1 VNDRILIVDD
11 DPNVVALLGVVLDR
25 EGFEVKSARTLRKAR
40 EAIAQAPFD
49 LLVLDLNLPDGNGLD
64 LLASLPAP
72 RTPTILLT
80 ARGEETDRIVGME
93 FGADDYVVKPFSP
106 REMLLRI
113 RAVLRR
119 AASGVPHDKTRR
131 LKVGDLEI
139 DEAAHLVRVGPR
151 TVSLTPTEFRLLAIL
166 VEHAGRVFSRAQLLD
181 ILDENDRG
189 ILERTLDRHVNN
201 LRKKIERDPSAP
213 EYVET
218 VYGVGYTVRKPS

>member
-1 VNDRILIVDD
+1 MIVDD

-25 EGFEVKSARTLRKAR
+25 EGFEVRSARNLRRAR
-40 EAIAQAPFD
+40 EAIAQTAFD

-64 LLASLPAP
+64 LLKALPQP

-119 AASGVPHDKTRR
+119 SAASAPAGEGRR
-131 LKVGDLEI
+131 LKVRDLEI
-139 DEAAHLVRVGPR
+139 DEAAHLVRVGSHSI
-151 TVSLTPTEFRLLAIL
+151 SLTPTEFRLLSIL
-166 VEHAGRVFSRAQLLD
+166 VEHAGRVFSRTQLLD
-181 ILDENDRG
+181 VLDENDRG

-201 LRKKIERDPSAP
+201 LRKKIERDPASP

-218 VYGVGYTVRKPS
+218 VYGVGYTVRKTT

>member
-1 VNDRILIVDD
+1 MSDRILIVDD
-11 DPNVVALLGVVLDR
+11 DPNVVALLGVVLER
-25 EGFEVKSARTLRKAR
+25 EGFEVRSVRTLRKAR
-40 EAIAQAPFD
+40 EAIAQTGFD

-64 LLASLPAP
+64 LLKSLSLP

-119 AASGVPHDKTRR
+119 SAAAAPSGEGRR
-131 LKVGDLEI
+131 LKVRDLEI
-139 DEAAHLVRVGPR
+139 DEAAHSVRVGSR
-151 TVSLTPTEFRLLAIL
+151 SISLTPTEFRLLAIL
-166 VEHAGRVFSRAQLLD
+166 VEHAGRVFSRTQLLD
-181 ILDENDRG
+181 VLDENDRG

-201 LRKKIERDPSAP
+201 LRKKIERDPTSP

-218 VYGVGYTVRKPS
+218 VYGVGYTIRKPV

>member
-1 VNDRILIVDD
+1 VSDRILIVDD

-25 EGFEVKSARTLRKAR
+25 EGFEVSSARNLRKAR
-40 EAIAQAPFD
+40 EALAGGVFD

-64 LLASLPAP
+64 FLKALPEP
-72 RTPTILLT
+72 HLPTILLT

-119 AASGVPHDKTRR
+119 ASSTPPPTSSRR
-131 LKVGDLEI
+131 LRVRDLEV
-139 DEAAHLVRVGPR
+139 DEAAHLVRVGSR
-151 TVSLTPTEFRLLAIL
+151 SVSLTPTEFRLLAIL
-166 VEHAGRVFSRAQLLD
+166 VEHAGRVFSRTQLLD
-181 ILDENDRG
+181 VLDENDRG

-218 VYGVGYTVRKPS
+218 VYGVGYTVRKPA

>member
-1 VNDRILIVDD
+1 MSGRILIIDD

-25 EGFEVKSARTLRKAR
+25 EGFEVRSARNLRKAR
-40 EAIAQAPFD
+40 EAIAQCGFD

-64 LLASLPAP
+64 LLKLLPQP

-119 AASGVPHDKTRR
+119 SAGAAPSGGARR
-131 LKVGDLEI
+131 LKVRDLEI
-139 DEAAHLVRVGPR
+139 DEAAHLVRVGSR
-151 TVSLTPTEFRLLAIL
+151 SIALTPTEFRLLSIL
-166 VEHAGRVFSRAQLLD
+166 VEHAGRVLSRTQLLD
-181 ILDENDRG
+181 ILGENDRG

-201 LRKKIERDPSAP
+201 LRKKIERDATAP

-218 VYGVGYTVRKPS
+218 VYGVGYTVRKSA

>member
-1 VNDRILIVDD
+1 VSDRILIVDD

-25 EGFEVKSARTLRKAR
+25 EGFEVKSARNLRKAR
-40 EAIAQAPFD
+40 EAIAQTTFD

-113 RAVLRR
+113 RAILRR
-119 AASGVPHDKTRR
+119 CANGASQETSRR
-131 LKVGDLEI
+131 LKIRDLEI
-139 DEAAHLVRVGPR
+139 DEPAHLVRVGPR
-151 TVSLTPTEFRLLAIL
+151 SISLTPTEFRLLAIL
-166 VEHAGRVFSRAQLLD
+166 VEHAGRVFTRTQLLD
-181 ILDENDRG
+181 LLDENDRG

-218 VYGVGYTVRKPS
+218 VYGVGYTVRKP